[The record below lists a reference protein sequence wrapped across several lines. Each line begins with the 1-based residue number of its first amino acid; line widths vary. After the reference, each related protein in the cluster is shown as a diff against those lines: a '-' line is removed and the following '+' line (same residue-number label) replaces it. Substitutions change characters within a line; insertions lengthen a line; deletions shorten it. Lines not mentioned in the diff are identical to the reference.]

1 MKVIEVNVPQG
12 TKFISDWVGFNLPTI
27 SCIIDKTV
35 CGCGL
40 TEFCLNNNEP
50 IILLS
55 PRRVLLDNKAD
66 QHNLSQRGR
75 PLFYFKNEKE
85 VCLGYDE
92 EPDTTLKI
100 TQEEETNLSFIE
112 LEKELV
118 SNKQLV
124 IKDKKSSLPIYLFQL
139 KSDLRQ
145 WLSINSND
153 PNFVPKIIVTYDSF
167 KHVVD
172 ALGVDI
178 SRFTIVVDEFQS
190 IFTDSTF
197 KPEVEL
203 SVLEVMSSL
212 PLNKF
217 LFISA
222 TPMMERYLDKL
233 DFFKDM
239 TIYKLIWDKS
249 LIEPVNLTRRLTE
262 SIRGD
267 IINIINNYMNNIFP
281 TKVTLDG
288 VEHVSKE
295 AVFFV
300 NSVNVI
306 CDVLKKT
313 KLSPDKVNILC
324 ANSEF
329 NKKRLKKIGYSIGT
343 VPIDKSQNKMF
354 TFCTRTSYIGADFY
368 SDNAMTFIFSDLNKQ
383 SLTVDISLDLP
394 QIIGR
399 QRSPENVFRNE
410 IMFFYHKRSDGFYMD
425 QASFDEH
432 VKSMQAQT
440 QKIIENFNKIDPTL
454 ASEFMLT
461 WTKSKR
467 YKNDYASFSK
477 KSNSVV
483 ENVLVRLSEL
493 RAWEITRPD
502 YQENVFIRKIG
513 PDPLNIP
520 IEVTS
525 DVEAI
530 SRFKEEFEQDGN
542 FVRRMKLF
550 YEFITREPSI
560 YQKYNSYFISFVPVE
575 YRNCLNR
582 LGIDKIKSLGYQ
594 KSLLMDELNKIRMIE
609 SGDVKT
615 EIQKEFQLNTF
626 YTLASI
632 KEKLRNIYQRVGYN
646 SAPKAAD
653 IQNYFDVDNQRLTN
667 PVTKK
672 RELGYFIK
680 GLK

>member
-1 MKVIEVNVPQG
+1 MKVVEVNVPLG
-12 TKFISDWVGFNLPTI
+12 TKFISDWVGFSLPTT

-40 TEFCLNNNEP
+40 TEYCLNNTEP

-55 PRRVLLDNKAD
+55 PRRVLLDNKAE
-66 QHNLSQRGR
+66 QHNLSMKGR

-85 VCLGYDE
+85 ACLGYDE
-92 EPDTTLKI
+92 EPDTTMKI
-100 TQEEETNLSFIE
+100 PPAEETGLSFIDLERE
-112 LEKELV
+112 LAL
-118 SNKQLV
+118 KQLTS
-124 IKDKKSSLPIYLFQL
+124 KEKKSLPVYLFQL

-145 WLSINSND
+145 WLLVNSNV
-153 PNFVPKIIVTYDSF
+153 PGFVPKIIVTYDSF

-172 ALGVDI
+172 ALGSDI
-178 SRFTIVVDEFQS
+178 SKFTIVVDEFQS

-203 SVLEVMSSL
+203 NVLEIMNTL
-212 PLNKF
+212 PTNKF

-239 TIYKLIWDKS
+239 TVYKFIWDKS
-249 LIEPVNLTRRLTE
+249 LIEPVNLTRKLSE

-267 IINIINNYMNNIFP
+267 IIVIINNYLNGIYP
-281 TKVTLDG
+281 TKITLDG
-288 VEHVSKE
+288 VEHISKE

-300 NSVNVI
+300 NSVNII

-329 NKKRLKKIGYSIGT
+329 NKKRLKKLGYSIGT
-343 VPIDKSQNKMF
+343 VPVDKSLNKMF

-383 SLTVDISLDLP
+383 SLTIDISLDLP

-410 IMFFYHKRSDGFYMD
+410 IMFFYHKRTDGFYID
-425 QASFDEH
+425 QESFDEH
-432 VKSMQAQT
+432 VREMQAQT
-440 QKIIENFNKIDPTL
+440 QKIILNFNKIDPTL

-461 WTKSKR
+461 WTKSRR
-467 YKNDYASFSK
+467 YKGDYASFSR
-477 KSNSVV
+477 KSNSVI
-483 ENVLVRLSEL
+483 ENILVRLSEQ

-502 YQENVFIRKIG
+502 YQENVFIRKVG
-513 PDPLNIP
+513 PDPVNIP
-520 IEVTS
+520 IEITS
-525 DVEAI
+525 DIEFI
-530 SRFKEEFEQDGN
+530 TEFKKEFEKDGN

-550 YEFITREPSI
+550 YNFITKEPTI
-560 YQKYNSYFISFVPVE
+560 YQNYNSYFISFVPVE
-575 YRNCLNR
+575 YRNCLNK
-582 LGIDKIKSLGYQ
+582 LGINRIRSLKY
-594 KSLLMDELNKIRMIE
+594 KKNLLLNEINKIRLAE
-609 SGDVKT
+609 SGDLKT
-615 EIQKEFQLNTF
+615 RIQSEFQLNTF
-626 YTLASI
+626 YSLTNI
-632 KEKLRNIYQRVGYN
+632 KDKLKKIYEEEGYD
-646 SAPKAAD
+646 STPKATD
-653 IQNYFDVDNQRLTN
+653 LQEYFEVEDQRLTDS
-667 PVTKK
+667 VTKK
-672 RELGYFIK
+672 REYGYLIK
-680 GLK
+680 SLKP

>member
-1 MKVIEVNVPQG
+1 MKVVEVNVPLG
-12 TKFISDWVGFNLPTI
+12 TKFISDWVGFSLPTT

-40 TEFCLNNNEP
+40 TEYCLNNTEP

-55 PRRVLLDNKAD
+55 PRRVLLDNKAE
-66 QHNLSQRGR
+66 QHNLSMKGR

-85 VCLGYDE
+85 ACLGYDE
-92 EPDTTLKI
+92 EPDTTMKI
-100 TQEEETNLSFIE
+100 PPAEETGLSFIDLERE
-112 LEKELV
+112 LAL
-118 SNKQLV
+118 KQLTS
-124 IKDKKSSLPIYLFQL
+124 KEKKSLPVYLFQL

-145 WLSINSND
+145 WLIVNSNV
-153 PNFVPKIIVTYDSF
+153 PGFVPKIIVTYDSF

-172 ALGVDI
+172 ALGSDI
-178 SRFTIVVDEFQS
+178 SKFTVVVDEFQS

-203 SVLEVMSSL
+203 SVLEIMNTL
-212 PLNKF
+212 PTNKF

-239 TIYKLIWDKS
+239 TIYKFIWDKS
-249 LIEPVNLTRRLTE
+249 LIEPVNLTRKLSE

-267 IINIINNYMNNIFP
+267 IMVIINNYLNGVYP
-281 TKVTLDG
+281 TKVTTDG
-288 VEHVSKE
+288 VEHTSKE

-300 NSVNVI
+300 NSVNII

-329 NKKRLKKIGYSIGT
+329 NKKRLKKLGYSIGT
-343 VPIDKSQNKMF
+343 VPVDKSLNKMF

-383 SLTVDISLDLP
+383 SLTIDISLDLP

-410 IMFFYHKRSDGFYMD
+410 IMFFYHKRTDGFYID
-425 QASFDEH
+425 QESFDEH
-432 VKSMQAQT
+432 VREMQAQT
-440 QKIIENFNKIDPTL
+440 QKIILNFNKIDPTL

-461 WTKSKR
+461 WTKSRR
-467 YKNDYASFSK
+467 YKGDYASFSR
-477 KSNSVV
+477 KSNSVI
-483 ENVLVRLSEL
+483 ENILVRLSEQ

-502 YQENVFIRKIG
+502 YQENVFIRKVG
-513 PDPLNIP
+513 PDPVNLP
-520 IEVTS
+520 IEITS
-525 DVEAI
+525 DIESI
-530 SRFKEEFEQDGN
+530 TEFKKEFEKDGN

-550 YEFITREPSI
+550 YNFITKEPTI
-560 YQKYNSYFISFVPVE
+560 YQNYNSYFISFVPVE
-575 YRNCLNR
+575 YRNYLNK
-582 LGIDKIKSLGYQ
+582 LGIDRIRSLKYQ
-594 KSLLMDELNKIRMIE
+594 KSLLLNEINKIRLVE
-609 SGDVKT
+609 SGGLKT
-615 EIQKEFQLNTF
+615 RIQSEFQLNTF
-626 YTLASI
+626 YSLTNI
-632 KEKLRNIYQRVGYN
+632 KDKLKKIYEEEGYD
-646 SAPKAAD
+646 STPKATD
-653 IQNYFDVDNQRLTN
+653 LQEYFEVEDQRLTDQS
-667 PVTKK
+667 TKK
-672 RELGYFIK
+672 REYGYLIK
-680 GLK
+680 SLKL